1 MAILRKEYELSVWDE
16 TLGEKGQKKEIKR
29 AIIGAHDMDY
39 LGRATSLKLSR
50 KINGTNTLTFQLPSK
65 YFDSKL
71 GEYVHNEFCD
81 YLFNERKLKLK
92 YDGEWFEF
100 YVKSVSENK
109 QFKSIITGILVS
121 IYYMYT
127 EWYILY
133 Q

>member
-92 YDGEWFEF
+92 YE
-100 YVKSVSENK
+100 VKY
-109 QFKSIITGILVS
+109 IICANSKTKMLVVFQT
-121 IYYMYT
+121 IPQA
-127 EWYILY
+127 IIKI
-133 Q
+133 

>member
-92 YDGEWFEF
+92 CKPINLLKGKE
-100 YVKSVSENK
+100 KILL
-109 QFKSIITGILVS
+109 IIKVIM
-121 IYYMYT
+121 IRKY
-127 EWYILY
+127 
-133 Q
+133 